1 MLNTLNIGVMPPGL
15 NETFICLIP
24 KVKSPQKITEFRP
37 ISLCNVSY
45 KIISKVLAN
54 RLKKILANVVNESQG
69 AFVLGRQITDN
80 VLVAFETMHCIN
92 GKRKGKE
99 ALMALK
105 LDMSK
110 AYDRVEWRYLEVIMR
125 KLGFSERWIS
135 LVLMCISTVSYS
147 VLING
152 EAKGNIVPSRGLRQG
167 DPISPY
173 LFLLCGEGLSAM
185 LRKEEELGNIRDI
198 SVCRGA
204 PRISHLFFVD
214 NSIVFCRANVDGG
227 RRILKVLEDYKGESG
242 QKLNKEKT
250 SIFFSKNTKREVQE
264 QINQIFG
271 AQIIQHHEKYLILP
285 PLVGKGKR
293 KAFNCIK
300 DQVGKKIAGWKGK
313 LLSSARWEIL
323 IKAVAQATPTYT
335 MSCFKLLESLC
346 RELNAMM
353 SSFWWGGEQNGV
365 GCMGEALYS
374 ERRWGHGV

>member
-1 MLNTLNIGVMPPGL
+1 MECASTNAPTKSPGPNGMSPIFYQKYWDVVGTNVIDCVLHTLNTGVMPPSL

-54 RLKKILANVVNESQG
+54 WLKRILADVINKAQS

-110 AYDRVEWRYLEVIMR
+110 VYDRVECRYLKVIMR
-125 KLGFSERWIS
+125 KLGFNERWIS
-135 LVLMCISTVSYS
+135 LVLMCISTVSYL

-173 LFLLCGEGLSAM
+173 LFLLCAEGLSAM
-185 LRKEEELGNIRDI
+185 LRKEEEQGNIRGI
-198 SVCRGA
+198 SVCRGG
-204 PRISHLFFVD
+204 PQISHLFFAND
-214 NSIVFCRANVDGG
+214 SIVFCRATVDEG
-227 RRILKVLEDYKGESG
+227 RRILQVLEDYEVESG
-242 QKLNKEKT
+242 QKLNKDNT
-250 SIFFSKNTKREVQE
+250 SLFFSKNTKREVQE
-264 QINQIFG
+264 QI
-271 AQIIQHHEKYLILP
+271 K
-285 PLVGKGKR
+285 
-293 KAFNCIK
+293 
-300 DQVGKKIAGWKGK
+300 
-313 LLSSARWEIL
+313 
-323 IKAVAQATPTYT
+323 
-335 MSCFKLLESLC
+335 
-346 RELNAMM
+346 
-353 SSFWWGGEQNGV
+353 
-365 GCMGEALYS
+365 
-374 ERRWGHGV
+374 